1 LNLDSA
7 YAPRQDVASEL
18 IDGEAII
25 IDLGTGMYFSL
36 DQAGGRIWALLAEQ
50 RSLEEILACL
60 VAEYEVGAQAARD
73 DLENLVT
80 QLLAENL
87 IVTAGEP
94 RPSDRGVASTPVAAK
109 IPYQPVRLVVY
120 RDMGDLLALDPPAPG
135 LSEIVWREGPSSE
148 RDEH

>member
-1 LNLDSA
+1 MNLDSA

-36 DQAGGRIWALLAEQ
+36 DGAAGRIWALLAEL
-50 RSLEEILACL
+50 RSLNEILACL
-60 VAEYEVGAQAARD
+60 LAEYEVGAQVARD

-87 IVTAGEP
+87 IVPAGEP
-94 RPSDRGVASTPVAAK
+94 RPSDRVASISVAAK

>member
-1 LNLDSA
+1 MNLDSA

-36 DQAGGRIWALLAEQ
+36 DRAGGRIWALLAEQ
-50 RSLEEILACL
+50 RSLDEILACL
-60 VAEYEVGAQAARD
+60 LAEYEVGAQAARD

-87 IVTAGEP
+87 IVPAQEP
-94 RPSDRGVASTPVAAK
+94 RSSDRVASIPAAPK
-109 IPYQPVRLVVY
+109 NPYQPVRLVAY

>member
-36 DQAGGRIWALLAEQ
+36 VGAGGRIWALLAEQ

-60 VAEYEVGAQAARD
+60 LVEYEVGAEAARE

-87 IVTAGEP
+87 IVPAQQP
-94 RPSDRGVASTPVAAK
+94 RPSDPVASTALAAK
-109 IPYQPVRLVVY
+109 IPYQPVRLVIY

-148 RDEH
+148 CDEH